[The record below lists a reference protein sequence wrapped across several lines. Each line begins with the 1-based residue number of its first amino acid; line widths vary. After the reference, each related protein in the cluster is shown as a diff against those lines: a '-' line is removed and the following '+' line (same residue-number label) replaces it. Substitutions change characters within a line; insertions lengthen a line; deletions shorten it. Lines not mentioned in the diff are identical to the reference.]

1 MVNQIFNLDC
11 LELMGQMASD
21 KIDLTVTSPPYD
33 SLRRYHGYSFDA
45 NSIIKELYRVTKQG
59 GVVVWVVGDQTI
71 NGSESGESFRQ
82 ALSFKETGFLIHDTM
97 IYQKMGLGFT
107 PKDKYYQSFEY
118 MFVFSKG
125 KPKTFNPIQVDRTG
139 HKHGSVGCKS
149 RGTQKK
155 IKYDPTKKTRNANNI
170 WLIAN
175 HSKNAAKDDLAY
187 QHEAI
192 FPEELAR
199 NHILSWSNPGDLIF
213 DPMAGS
219 GTTGVQAAL
228 NNRNYLLADCSKEYC
243 ELMKQRLELRLNKV
257 IDDIQYRIQ

>member
-1 MVNQIFNLDC
+1 MERNKIYNLDC
-11 LELMGQMASD
+11 LKLMANMPD
-21 KIDLTVTSPPYD
+21 NLIDLTVTSPPYD
-33 SLRRYHGYSFDA
+33 SLRKYHGYSFDA
-45 NSIIKELYRVTKQG
+45 DAIIKELYRVTKPG
-59 GVVVWVVGDQTI
+59 GVVVWIVGDQTI
-71 NGSESGESFRQ
+71 DGSESGESFRQ
-82 ALSFKETGFLIHDTM
+82 ALKFKEEKFRLHDTM

-125 KPKTFNPIQVDRTG
+125 APKTFNPIQVERTG

-187 QHEAI
+187 EHEAI
-192 FPEELAR
+192 FPEELAK
-199 NHILSWSNPGDLIF
+199 NHILSWSNPGDLVF

-228 NNRNYLLADCSKEYC
+228 NGRDYILCDCSLKYC
-243 ELMKQRLELRLNKV
+243 ELMEKRLVLRLNKT
-257 IDDIQYRIQ
+257 QK